1 MAKQAQQK
9 VKNEKELAEWVKQQ
23 QDKSHNQ

>member
-23 QDKSHNQ
+23 KDKSHNQ

>member
-9 VKNEKELAEWVKQQ
+9 VKSKKEFSEWVKQQ

>member
-9 VKNEKELAEWVKQQ
+9 VKNEKELAVWVKQQ